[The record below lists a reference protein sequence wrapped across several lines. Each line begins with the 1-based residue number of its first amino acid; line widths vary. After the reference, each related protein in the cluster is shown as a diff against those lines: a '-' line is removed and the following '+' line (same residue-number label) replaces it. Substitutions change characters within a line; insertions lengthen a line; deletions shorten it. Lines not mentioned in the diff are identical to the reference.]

1 MRIVIIGGV
10 AAGMSAAAKLKRMK
24 PNYDV
29 VIYEKTDIISF
40 GACGLPYFVGGFFD
54 DKQEM
59 IARTPEEFKKTG
71 IELNTYHEV
80 INLDADNK
88 TITVKDINNNRT
100 FEDTYD
106 KLMIAT
112 GANCIIP
119 PIENINLENVCTL
132 KSMNDGIKLKE
143 LLSNKENKNVVIIG
157 AGFIGLEAVEA
168 SKKLGKNVT
177 VFQLE
182 ERVLSNVF
190 DKEITDILEEEIRSH
205 DVNLHLNESVSKL
218 VGNKKVE
225 KVITKSGIEIDADVV
240 ILATGVKPNTT
251 FLKDTNI
258 NMLPN
263 GAIIVNEYGETS
275 IKDIYSAGDCA
286 TIKNVITKEDMFVP
300 LATGANKLGRIVGE
314 NLAGAKNAFQ
324 GSLASSCIKVMNM
337 EAASTGITEAKA
349 KTMNIN
355 YKTTFITDY
364 NQTSYYPGKNKIY
377 VKLVYNADTKVIL
390 GGQVAGFKDSVQRT
404 NVLAAAILGGLTTNQ
419 LGMLDL
425 CYAPPFARTWDVLN
439 VAGNVSK

>member
-1 MRIVIIGGV
+1 MRVIIVGGV

-24 PNYDV
+24 PDYEV
-29 VIYEKTDIISF
+29 VIYEKTDVISF

-54 DKQEM
+54 DSREM

-71 IELNTYHEV
+71 IELNIFHEV
-80 INLDADNK
+80 TAVNPSNK
-88 TITVKDINNNRT
+88 TITVKDIENNRV
-100 FEDTYD
+100 FEDKYD
-106 KLMIAT
+106 QLMIAT
-112 GANCIIP
+112 GASCIIP

-143 LLSNKENKNVVIIG
+143 LLSQKENKNIVIIG

-182 ERVLSNVF
+182 DRILNNVF
-190 DKEITDILEEEIRSH
+190 DKEITDVLEEEIRNHNVDLFLS
-205 DVNLHLNESVSKL
+205 ESVSKL
-218 VGNKKVE
+218 IGTNKVE
-225 KVITKSGIEIDADVV
+225 KVITNKGREVNADVV
-240 ILATGVKPNTT
+240 ILATGVRPNTA
-251 FLKDTNI
+251 FIKDTGI

-263 GAIIVNEYGETS
+263 GAIIVDEYGKTS
-275 IKDIYSAGDCA
+275 IEHIYSAGDCA
-286 TIKNVITKEDMFVP
+286 TIKNIITNEDTFVP

-314 NLAGAKNAFQ
+314 NLAGANNKFQ
-324 GSLASSCIKVMNM
+324 GSLSSSCIKVMDM
-337 EAASTGITEAKA
+337 EAAATGITESKAKA
-349 KTMNIN
+349 MNID
-355 YKTTFITDY
+355 YKTTFISDY
-364 NQTSYYPGKNKIY
+364 NQTTYYPGRNKIY
-377 VKLVYNADTKVIL
+377 VKLIYDANTKVIL
-390 GGQVAGFKDSVQRT
+390 GGQVAGFKDSVQRA
-404 NVLAAAILGGLTTNQ
+404 NVLAAAILGGLTTKQ